1 MEIQEMSKLYAFGC
15 SYTNFK
21 YPTYFDFL
29 SPYFNE
35 SFNFGKP
42 GCGNRAIFNTV
53 VNHIDEIKKNDVVI
67 VQWSSLL
74 REDRIFYNNKW
85 DAGGIITNTMN
96 YNEEWIKKYFNPV
109 QQATE
114 LYSYIKTLFPLLK
127 TKTDNFLWCHM
138 FEPWVSNFMGEPSTI
153 DDVLLQKYDNLNNTK
168 LLEKIRDISERSSE
182 YIGGIE
188 NYLMSNNLRGEMMYN
203 FDLSLNDVVFD
214 DHPTPRLHYKVS
226 TYIKKNIKLDII
238 NNFELDMR
246 LNENSLM
253 WDKYVLDPIK
263 ITETERIF
271 IKNHQRNI
279 EYATDNVITWPKN
292 IKYE

>member
-1 MEIQEMSKLYAFGC
+1 MSKLYAFGC

-96 YNEEWIKKYFNPV
+96 YNEEWIKKYFNPK
-109 QQATE
+109 QT
-114 LYSYIKTLFPLLK
+114 
-127 TKTDNFLWCHM
+127 C
-138 FEPWVSNFMGEPSTI
+138 
-153 DDVLLQKYDNLNNTK
+153 
-168 LLEKIRDISERSSE
+168 
-182 YIGGIE
+182 
-188 NYLMSNNLRGEMMYN
+188 
-203 FDLSLNDVVFD
+203 
-214 DHPTPRLHYKVS
+214 
-226 TYIKKNIKLDII
+226 
-238 NNFELDMR
+238 
-246 LNENSLM
+246 
-253 WDKYVLDPIK
+253 
-263 ITETERIF
+263 
-271 IKNHQRNI
+271 
-279 EYATDNVITWPKN
+279 
-292 IKYE
+292 